1 MNENEN
7 MDFNLPIVGGGAFN
21 FSATKPSVLGATEY
35 TIVTLVVDIS
45 GSVIPFSAELLETV
59 KSVVKACQKS
69 PRAEN
74 LLFRLVSFNSNVMEV
89 HGFVQLNGINADD
102 YQALHCGGA
111 TALFD
116 AVHESIGATI
126 SYGQRLID
134 QDFDTNAIV
143 FVVTDGL
150 DVCSAMTPRTIKDLV
165 DKAVVGEQLES
176 LTTILV
182 GVNAD
187 DCEAELETFV
197 KEANLSQF
205 INIGEVTPQ
214 KLAKLAQFVSRSIS
228 STSQSLGTGGGS
240 ALLTF

>member
-1 MNENEN
+1 MNED
-7 MDFNLPIVGGGAFN
+7 MDFNIPIVGGGAFN
-21 FSATKPSVLGATEY
+21 FSATKPEVLGATEY

-45 GSVIPFSAELLETV
+45 GSVIPFSNELLETV
-59 KSVVKACQKS
+59 KSVVTACQKS

-74 LLFRLVSFNSNVMEV
+74 LLFRLISFNDTVMEV
-89 HGFVQLNGINADD
+89 HGFVQLNGIKADD
-102 YQALHCGGA
+102 YQALQCGGR

-116 AVHESIGATI
+116 AVHEAIGATI

-134 QDFDTNAIV
+134 QDFDANAIV

-150 DVCSAMTPRTIKDLV
+150 DWGSTMTPRTIKDLV
-165 DKAVVGEQLES
+165 DKAVIGEQLES

-187 DCEAELETFV
+187 DCEDALERFV

-205 INIGEVTPQ
+205 INIGDVTPQ
-214 KLAKLAQFVSRSIS
+214 KLAKLAQFVSKSIS
-228 STSQSLGTGGGS
+228 STSQSLGTGGAS
-240 ALLTF
+240 QQLIF

>member
-1 MNENEN
+1 MNED
-7 MDFNLPIVGGGAFN
+7 MDFNIPIVGGGAFN
-21 FSATKPSVLGATEY
+21 FSATKPETLGATEY
-35 TIVTLVVDIS
+35 SIVTLVVDIS
-45 GSVIPFSAELLETV
+45 GSVIPFSVELLETV

-102 YQALHCGGA
+102 YQALQCGGA

-134 QDFDTNAIV
+134 QDFDCNAIV
-143 FVVTDGL
+143 FVCTDGM

-165 DKAVVGEQLES
+165 DKAITGEQLES

-182 GVNAD
+182 GVNVD
-187 DCEAELETFV
+187 DCEDELENFV

-205 INIGEVTPQ
+205 INIGDATPQ
-214 KLAKLAQFVSRSIS
+214 KLAKLAQFVSKSIS
-228 STSQSLGTGGGS
+228 STSQSLGTGGAS
-240 ALLTF
+240 QQLTF